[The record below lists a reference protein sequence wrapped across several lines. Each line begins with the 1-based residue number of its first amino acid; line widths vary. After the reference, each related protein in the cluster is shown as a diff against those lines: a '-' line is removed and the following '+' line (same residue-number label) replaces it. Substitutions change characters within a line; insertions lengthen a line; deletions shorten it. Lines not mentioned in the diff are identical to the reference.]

1 MNINFC
7 NLIFER
13 RRNGNDI
20 FYLQK
25 PLPKSNFPSFST
37 LLFQDGGNIV
47 GVFRNFLPEAEAV
60 SIEQIA
66 VLVVFSGKKK
76 CSFKSMS
83 RFAVVEFEDID
94 VTFS

>member
-1 MNINFC
+1 MD
-7 NLIFER
+7 LSFEG

-20 FYLQK
+20 FSLQK
-25 PLPKSNFPSFST
+25 LSLPKSNLPSFST

-47 GVFRNFLPEAEAV
+47 GVFRNFPFEAEAV
-60 SIEQIA
+60 SIEHDRS
-66 VLVVFSGKKK
+66 LSSFGEKKK
-76 CSFKSMS
+76 CNFKLMS

>member
-20 FYLQK
+20 FSLQK
-25 PLPKSNFPSFST
+25 LLPKLNLLSFST
-37 LLFQDGGNIV
+37 LLFRDGGNIV
-47 GVFRNFLPEAEAV
+47 GVFRNFLFEAEAV

-66 VLVVFSGKKK
+66 VLVVFRGKK

-94 VTFS
+94 VTSS